1 MARVNLKVSVSG
13 VRGTVGDALT
23 PSLMAGFAA
32 AFGEYVGGGRVIVGR
47 DTRPS
52 GPMYERAVVA
62 GLLSVGCQPVLIG
75 VVPTPT
81 VQVMVDEYNANG
93 GIAITASH
101 NPSEWNA
108 LKLIGASGIFL
119 NYAEAAELLDIY
131 NQPDRGYVPEEEYR
145 NVRTVENAFDVQK
158 GRIFEQIDLD
168 VIRAAKLKVAVDCC
182 NGAGAPYSRDFLEE
196 LGCEVVTLF
205 EETDQGFQR
214 KPEPVAEN
222 ITALSK
228 AVVEHKCD
236 IGFAQDPDADRIV
249 IVGADGVPAGEQ
261 YSVVLAAE
269 HVLAKNPGPVVV
281 NVQTTKALNDVAA
294 KYKCD
299 AHLTPVG
306 EINVTGKML
315 EVGAVIGGEGGSGGV
330 IYPAVHPCRDSFT
343 GMALV
348 LEMMAMRK
356 QSLAKIFEG
365 IPRYK
370 SAGAKVPCSA
380 AKAVTVLRKLTA
392 QYADANP
399 ITIDGLRLD
408 WDDSWVLIRASNTEP
423 IVRVFAEALD
433 QKRADDLVAQFTAED
448 VLVFQCLEKTTPQ
461 KVW

>member
-23 PSLMAGFAA
+23 PSLISNFAA

-119 NYAEAAELLDIY
+119 NYAEAAELLDVY
-131 NQPDRGYVPEEEYR
+131 NQPDRGYVQEEEYR
-145 NVRTVENAFDVQK
+145 NVRTVENAFNVQRN
-158 GRIFEQIDLD
+158 RIFKQIDLD
-168 VIRAAKLKVAVDCC
+168 VIRSAKLKVAVDCC

-196 LGCEVVTLF
+196 LGCEVVVLF

-249 IVGADGVPAGEQ
+249 VVGADGVPVGEQ
-261 YSVVLAAE
+261 YSVVLATE
-269 HVLAKNPGPVVV
+269 HVLAKTPGPVVV
-281 NVQTTKALNDVAA
+281 NVQTTKALTDVAE
-294 KYKCD
+294 KYNCE
-299 AHLTPVG
+299 AYLTPVG
-306 EINVTGKML
+306 EINVTTKML
-315 EVGAVIGGEGGSGGV
+315 EIGAVIGGEGGSGGV

-356 QSLAKIFEG
+356 QSLAQIFEG
-365 IPRYK
+365 IPIYK
-370 SAGAKVPCSA
+370 SAGVKVPCSPVR
-380 AKAVTVLRKLTA
+380 AVEVLRELTVK
-392 QYADANP
+392 YADASP
-399 ITIDGLRLD
+399 VTTDGLRLD
-408 WDDSWVLIRASNTEP
+408 WDDAWVLVRSSNTEP
-423 IVRVFAEALD
+423 IVRVFAEALE
-433 QKRADDLVAQFTAED
+433 QKRADDLVAQFAAE
-448 VLVFQCLEKTTPQ
+448 LHN
-461 KVW
+461 

>member
-1 MARVNLKVSVSG
+1 MSRVNLKVSVSG

-101 NPSEWNA
+101 NPAEWNA

-131 NQPDRGYVPEEEYR
+131 NQPDRGYVQEEEYR

-158 GRIFEQIDLD
+158 DRIFKQVDID
-168 VIRAAKLKVAVDCC
+168 VIRNAKLKVAVDCC
-182 NGAGAPYSRDFLEE
+182 NGAGAPYTRDFLEE
-196 LGCEVVTLF
+196 LGCEVVALF
-205 EETDQGFQR
+205 EETDGLFRR

-222 ITALSK
+222 ITDLCK
-228 AVVEHKCD
+228 AVVEQKCD

-249 IVGADGVPAGEQ
+249 VVGADGVPVGEQ

-269 HVLAKNPGPVVV
+269 HVLAKTPGPVVV

-294 KYKCD
+294 KYNCK

-306 EINVTGKML
+306 EINVTSKML

-356 QSLAKIFEG
+356 QSLAEIFEG
-365 IPRYK
+365 IPVYK
-370 SAGAKVPCSA
+370 SAGVKVPCSPVR
-380 AKAVTVLRKLTA
+380 AVEVIRELTVK
-392 QYADANP
+392 YADANP
-399 ITIDGLRLD
+399 VTTDGLRLD
-408 WDDSWVLIRASNTEP
+408 WDDAWVLVRSSNTEP
-423 IVRVFAEALD
+423 IVRVFAEALE
-433 QKRADDLVAQFTAED
+433 QNRANDLVAQFSAE
-448 VLVFQCLEKTTPQ
+448 LEG
-461 KVW
+461 

>member
-1 MARVNLKVSVSG
+1 MSRVNLKVSVSG
-13 VRGTVGDALT
+13 VRGTVGEALT
-23 PSLMAGFAA
+23 PSLITNFAA

-101 NPSEWNA
+101 NPAEWNA

-131 NQPDRGYVPEEEYR
+131 NQPDRGYVQEEEYR
-145 NVRTVENAFDVQK
+145 NVRSFENAFDVQK
-158 GRIFEQIDLD
+158 NRIFKQIDID
-168 VIRAAKLKVAVDCC
+168 VIRSAKLKVAVDCC
-182 NGAGAPYSRDFLEE
+182 NGAGAPYTRDFLEE
-196 LGCEVVTLF
+196 LGCDVVALF
-205 EETDQGFQR
+205 EETGQGFQR

-222 ITALSK
+222 ITALRQ

-249 IVGADGVPAGEQ
+249 VVGADGIPVGEQ

-269 HVLAKNPGPVVV
+269 HILSKTPGPVVV
-281 NVQTTKALNDVAA
+281 NVQTTKALTDVAA
-294 KYKCD
+294 KYNCE

-306 EINVTGKML
+306 EINVTSKML
-315 EVGAVIGGEGGSGGV
+315 KIGAVIGGEGGSGGV

-356 QSLAKIFEG
+356 QSLAEIFEG
-365 IPRYK
+365 IPVYK
-370 SAGAKVPCSA
+370 SAGAKVPCSPIR
-380 AKAVTVLRKLTA
+380 AVEILRELTVK
-392 QYADANP
+392 YADANP
-399 ITIDGLRLD
+399 VTTDGLRLD

-423 IVRVFAEALD
+423 IVRIFAEALD
-433 QKRADDLVAQFTAED
+433 QKRADDLVAQFRKRVEI
-448 VLVFQCLEKTTPQ
+448 
-461 KVW
+461 

>member
-23 PSLMAGFAA
+23 PSLIAGFAA

-131 NQPDRGYVPEEEYR
+131 NQPDRGYVQEEEYR

-182 NGAGAPYSRDFLEE
+182 NGAGAR
-196 LGCEVVTLF
+196 
-205 EETDQGFQR
+205 
-214 KPEPVAEN
+214 
-222 ITALSK
+222 
-228 AVVEHKCD
+228 
-236 IGFAQDPDADRIV
+236 
-249 IVGADGVPAGEQ
+249 
-261 YSVVLAAE
+261 
-269 HVLAKNPGPVVV
+269 
-281 NVQTTKALNDVAA
+281 
-294 KYKCD
+294 
-299 AHLTPVG
+299 
-306 EINVTGKML
+306 
-315 EVGAVIGGEGGSGGV
+315 
-330 IYPAVHPCRDSFT
+330 
-343 GMALV
+343 
-348 LEMMAMRK
+348 
-356 QSLAKIFEG
+356 
-365 IPRYK
+365 
-370 SAGAKVPCSA
+370 
-380 AKAVTVLRKLTA
+380 
-392 QYADANP
+392 
-399 ITIDGLRLD
+399 
-408 WDDSWVLIRASNTEP
+408 
-423 IVRVFAEALD
+423 
-433 QKRADDLVAQFTAED
+433 
-448 VLVFQCLEKTTPQ
+448 
-461 KVW
+461 